1 MSSRGQG
8 FTLLELA
15 IVIAIMAVLM
25 AITAPQILRA
35 RMQANESKAISALRT
50 IATAQTLFQTAGIVD
65 ADEDGAG
72 DYGTLA
78 QLVNPGGGIG
88 PFIDTRLGA
97 GASRGYLITVDVTL
111 GGADTPA
118 AFTANADPRVA
129 GRTGVRR
136 FFVDETSVVRRTSD
150 GTAADASSPPL

>member
-1 MSSRGQG
+1 MSSRGHG

-15 IVIAIMAVLM
+15 IVIAILAVLM
-25 AITAPQILRA
+25 AITAPRLLRA

-50 IATAQTLFQTAGIVD
+50 IATAQTLFRTARIVD
-65 ADEDGAG
+65 DDEDGVG
-72 DYGTLA
+72 DYGTLG

-88 PFIDTRLGA
+88 PFIDTRLGS

-111 GGADTPA
+111 GNADTPA

-129 GRTGVRR
+129 GKTGVRR
-136 FFVDETSVVRRTSD
+136 FFVDETSVVRYTSN
-150 GTAADASSPPL
+150 GSAADAGSPPV